1 MTRKQIAIVGFLLLF
16 GAHLSVAAQ
25 TSNGHTFQDL
35 LPNHV
40 GNNWTYV
47 GSGFAVDGQQRGI
60 AAVRRSGGWVYFEGI
75 PGSGDRWIWES
86 SISARAW
93 VWNPNRRTF
102 AFWLDLGVGQGG
114 SFTVDQDAGI
124 GCWDGAT
131 YMISNEDFTA
141 DTPVGTFNQALE
153 ITLVNQNCA
162 DAGVTRV
169 VFAPNFGIV
178 EYETQSIGGPR
189 RWVIQHAVVNGR
201 EYSSDPFRGR
211 LRSSATLNKAVYKV
225 GPTGDGTIEPDTMS
239 VQLEIVNGT
248 DSAID
253 YTYFSGQTFDIF
265 ITDSE
270 GTEVYRWSF
279 GRGFIL
285 PVIQKQLLPGE
296 SIRVGDEFELRNNE
310 GDVLPPGDYKVEIIH
325 VGQGLDASVITPFKI
340 ED

>member
-1 MTRKQIAIVGFLLLF
+1 MTTRQISTVGFLLLL
-16 GAHLSVAAQ
+16 GTVTPVAAQ
-25 TSNGHTFQDL
+25 TSNRHTFQDL

-40 GNNWTYV
+40 GNNWTYE
-47 GSGFAVDGQQRGI
+47 GSGFAVEGTRREI
-60 AAVRRSGGWVYFEGI
+60 FAVRRSGGWVYFEGV
-75 PGSGDRWIWES
+75 PGWGDGWIWES
-86 SISARAW
+86 GINVRAW

-102 AFWLDLGVGQGG
+102 AFWADLGVGQGG
-114 SFTVDQDAGI
+114 SFTVDQDAGM

-162 DAGVTRV
+162 DAGVTRL

-178 EYETQSIGGPR
+178 EYETQSIGGPH
-189 RWVIQHAVVNGR
+189 RWVIQHAVVDGR
-201 EYSSDPFRGR
+201 EYNADPFRGG
-211 LRSSATLNKAVYKV
+211 LRSSATLDKAVYTV
-225 GPTGDGTIEPDTMS
+225 GLTTDGTIQPDTMS
-239 VQLEIVNGT
+239 IQLEIVNGT
-248 DSAID
+248 DNAID
-253 YTYFSGQTFDIF
+253 YTYFSGQTFDII

-279 GRGFIL
+279 GKAFIL

-296 SIRVGDEFELRNNE
+296 RIRVGDEIELRNNE
-310 GDVLPPGDYKVEIIH
+310 GEVLPPADYKVEIVH
-325 VGQGLDASVITPFKI
+325 VGRGLDVSVTTPFKI

>member
-1 MTRKQIAIVGFLLLF
+1 MTRKQIAIVGLLLLF
-16 GAHLSVAAQ
+16 WAVVPVAAQ

-35 LPNHV
+35 LPNQV
-40 GNNWTYV
+40 GNSWTYE
-47 GSGFAVDGQQRGI
+47 GSGFAVNGNRREI
-60 AAVRRSGGWVYFEGI
+60 SAVRRSGGWVYFEGI
-75 PGSGDRWIWES
+75 PGWGNGWIWAS
-86 SISARAW
+86 GISARAW

-102 AFWLDLGVGQGG
+102 AFWADLGVGQGQT
-114 SFTVDQDAGI
+114 FTVDQDAGM

-131 YMISNEDFTA
+131 YMISNEDFTV

-169 VFAPNFGIV
+169 VFAPSFGIV

-189 RWVIQHAVVNGR
+189 RWVIQHAVVNGQ
-201 EYSSDPFRGR
+201 EYSSDPFRGG
-211 LRSSATLNKAVYKV
+211 LRSSATLNKAVYTV
-225 GPTGDGTIEPDTMS
+225 GPTTDGTVRPDTMNIRLKIENS
-239 VQLEIVNGT
+239 T
-248 DSAID
+248 DGAID

-279 GRGFIL
+279 RRAFIL
-285 PVIQKQLLPGE
+285 PVTQKQLLPGE
-296 SIRVGDEFELRNNE
+296 SIEVGDEIELRNNE
-310 GDVLPPGDYKVEIIH
+310 GDVLPPGDYKVEILH
-325 VGQGLDASVITPFKI
+325 VGLGLDASVTTPFKI

>member
-1 MTRKQIAIVGFLLLF
+1 MT
-16 GAHLSVAAQ
+16 AQ

-40 GNNWTYV
+40 GNNWIYE
-47 GSGFAVDGQQRGI
+47 GSGFAISGDRREI
-60 AAVRRSGGWVYFEGI
+60 SMVRRSGGWVFFEGI
-75 PGSGDRWIWES
+75 PGWGNGWIWES
-86 SISARAW
+86 GISARAW
-93 VWNPNRRTF
+93 VWNPQLRTF
-102 AFWLDLGVGQGG
+102 AFWANLGVGQGG
-114 SFTVDQDAGI
+114 NFTVDQDAGM

-131 YMISNEDFTA
+131 YTISNEDFTV

-162 DAGVTRV
+162 DAGVTRM

-178 EYETQSIGGPR
+178 EYTTQSIGGPR
-189 RWVIQHAVVNGR
+189 NWVIQQAVVNGR
-201 EYSSDPFRGR
+201 VYGADPFSGG
-211 LRSSATLNKAVYKV
+211 LRSSATLDKAVYKV
-225 GPTGDGTIEPDTMS
+225 GPTADGTIQPDTMNIS
-239 VQLEIVNGT
+239 LKIENGT
-248 DSAID
+248 GGAID

-279 GRGFIL
+279 GRAFIL
-285 PVIQKQLLPGE
+285 PVTQKQLLPGE
-296 SIRVGDEFELRNNE
+296 SIQVGDELELRNND

-325 VGQGLDASVITPFKI
+325 VGRGLDSSVTTPFKI